1 MKYFFL
7 SNNYFKTAWRNFLQN
22 KAYSVINIAG
32 LSIGLAC
39 CMLIILY
46 NSDEVSYDRFH
57 QNVNNI
63 YRIVHTDR
71 DKDGKVTG
79 ANGITGMMQAPA
91 FKRSIPEVADFVRM
105 NGYSMPVRIGNQ
117 IYEQEGMYVDD
128 NFFSVF
134 SFPFVAGDQKAALK
148 NMHSVVITED
158 MAQKFFGTKNAMGKT
173 LELPTAQ
180 QDDANGSRYERFTV
194 SGILPVS
201 PQNSSIKLE
210 MVFSMKLSERNGE
223 GDNQWHNFF
232 LNSFV
237 VLHPNADIKKVE
249 AKMQEVYLKEAKEQ
263 IVELREKFN
272 EHTTW
277 HYGLQPLAAM
287 HLSKEFPAD
296 NGLKD
301 GSNPMYT
308 KILGGIA
315 LFMLLIACINFVN
328 LTVAKSLKR
337 AKEIG
342 VRKVIGGERKQ
353 LIAQFLGESFL
364 LSFFSF
370 VLAIGLTLLLLPMF
384 NELANKALSF
394 SYLLTGKLI
403 TGYILLFIVTSL
415 LAGFYPA
422 LVLSGFNPVQTLY
435 NRMPLSGK
443 NYLSKGLVVLQF
455 TLTTFLIIATITVY
469 TQFKYLTNF
478 DLGYNDNNL
487 VSVEGNAM
495 KTGKL
500 NVFRQE
506 LMKDPSVIAV
516 AARQRGSWGTIA
528 RVNGKEMPF
537 AMDIIDSAYLP
548 VLEIPLVQ
556 GRNFSGSF
564 TSDSTHSVLVNEA
577 FMKEAGWKDLN
588 NRQVDFFYNNI
599 KYDVVGVVKNY
610 HYASLMEEIKP
621 QLFIMDPKYNY
632 GHLLIKVKPGPVA
645 ATLKHIEKVFKSQ
658 QPLVPFKYEFKAEGN
673 EKQYAAEQKWKQI
686 MLFAAVL
693 TIFIS
698 CIGLFGL
705 ATLAAEKRVKEIGI
719 RKVLGASVG
728 SITTMLSNNFL
739 KLVLVAA
746 VIAFPIA
753 WWAMNLWLE
762 NYPYRISLNVW
773 VFVLA
778 AVIVSVIALLTVSW
792 QAIKAAVANPVKSL
806 RSE

>member
-7 SNNYFKTAWRNFLQN
+7 SNNYFKTAWRNFLKN

-46 NSDEVSYDRFH
+46 NNDEVSYDRFH
-57 QNVNNI
+57 QNVHNI

-71 DKDGKVTG
+71 DKDGKVSG
-79 ANGITGMMQAPA
+79 ANGITGMMQGPA
-91 FKRSIPEVADFVRM
+91 FKRNIPEIAEFIRL
-105 NGYSMPVRIGNQ
+105 NGYTMPVKVGSQ

-134 SFPFVAGDQKAALK
+134 NFPFLAGDKSAALE
-148 NMHSVVITED
+148 NIHSVVITED
-158 MAQKFFGTKNAMGKT
+158 MAKKFFGTKDAVGKT
-173 LELPTAQ
+173 LELPTAKAE
-180 QDDANGSRYERFTV
+180 DASGSRYERFSV
-194 SGILPVS
+194 SGVLANI
-201 PQNSSIKLE
+201 PQNSSIKPE
-210 MVFSMKLSERNGE
+210 MIVSMKLSERNGD
-223 GDNQWHNFF
+223 GDNLWHNFF
-232 LNSFV
+232 LNSFI
-237 VLHPNADIKKVE
+237 VLHPNADIKRVE
-249 AKMQEVYLKEAKEQ
+249 AKMQQVYEREAKDQ
-263 IVELREKFN
+263 ITELKEKFN

-277 HYGLQPLAAM
+277 HYSLQPLPDM

-308 KILGGIA
+308 TILGGIA

-328 LTVAKSLKR
+328 LTVARSLKR

-342 VRKVIGGERKQ
+342 VRKVIGGDRRQ

-370 VLAIGLTLLLLPMF
+370 ILAVILTLLLLPVF
-384 NELANKALSF
+384 NVLANKALSF
-394 SYLLTGKLI
+394 SYLLSTKLVA
-403 TGYILLFIVTSL
+403 GYILLFIVTSL

-422 LVLSGFNPVQTLY
+422 MVLSGFNPVQTLY

-469 TQFKYLTNF
+469 TQFKYLTSF
-478 DLGYNDNNL
+478 DLGYNDSNL
-487 VSVEGNAM
+487 VSVEGNGM
-495 KTGKL
+495 KAGKL

-506 LMKDPSVIAV
+506 LMKDPSVISV
-516 AARQRGSWGTIA
+516 AARQRGFWGTMA
-528 RVNGKEMPF
+528 RVDNKEMQF
-537 AMDIIDSAYLP
+537 TMDVVDSAYLP

-564 TSDSTHSVLVNEA
+564 TSDSTQSVLVNEA

-588 NRQVDFFYNNI
+588 NRQVDFFYDNR
-599 KYDVVGVVKNY
+599 KYNVVGVVKNY

-621 QLFIMDPKYNY
+621 QLFTMDPRYSY
-632 GHLLIKVKPGPVA
+632 GHFLIKVKPGPVA

-658 QPLVPFKYEFKAEGN
+658 QPLVPFKYEFTSERNGR
-673 EKQYAAEQKWKQI
+673 QYAAEQKWKQI

-719 RKVLGASVG
+719 RKVLGASVS
-728 SITTMLSNNFL
+728 SITTLLSNNFL
-739 KLVLVAA
+739 KLVLIAA

-762 NYPYRISLNVW
+762 NYPYRISMNAW

-778 AVIVSVIALLTVSW
+778 AVIVAVIALLTVSW

-806 RSE
+806 RTE